1 MDGWMIRQMLIS
13 TIDIVNDVDNT
24 FVAIR
29 IMNED
34 KTRRIKTIDRKDHKV
49 HCTVY
54 YRY

>member
-1 MDGWMIRQMLIS
+1 MDGWMIRQMLIA

-34 KTRRIKTIDRKDHKV
+34 KTRRIETIDRKDHQV
-49 HCTVY
+49 HCTMY